1 MKKFELDK
9 FEYNLV
15 LIALQNLKENLRDSE
30 ALRESVSDSLECY
43 FEESNEWVNVC
54 EKLENELTSQSR

>member
-15 LIALQNLKENLRDSE
+15 LIALQNLKENLRESE
-30 ALRESVSDSLECY
+30 ALRESVR
-43 FEESNEWVNVC
+43 NWKMN
-54 EKLENELTSQSR
+54 